1 MKRPVADTDTPATV
15 GEEIALEPIAEPAL
29 AALLALMVRDLLDD
43 ATMRLLTEA
52 FSETLPPR

>member
-1 MKRPVADTDTPATV
+1 
-15 GEEIALEPIAEPAL
+15 
-29 AALLALMVRDLLDD
+29 MVRDLLDD